1 MGKKS
6 YKKRLLDVRQ
16 DRLDLRDRV
25 YHPLLKSLDAN
36 YPKSTYINHML
47 TCYREEN
54 LILDQGDNGACSG
67 YALASVINYLL
78 WKRDNE
84 DPIKEQTEKD
94 KKSEMVSPKMLFNLA
109 RIYDEWDGEDYE
121 GSSCRGAM
129 KGWHKHGVCSEK
141 YWEFDQ
147 DEPLKGWD
155 TNSIEKPLGAYY
167 RVNKDSIADIQAALC
182 EVGALYVS
190 ASIHDGWWELN
201 NYKDKN
207 IEDVEHDLPT
217 IPFEAFPQGNHA
229 FVIVGYTRHGF
240 IIQNSW
246 GKAWGNC
253 GFAILSYK
261 EWLQN
266 GLDVWVAV
274 MGVPIDIENS
284 SQTITTKSLASAS
297 KVSEDLED
305 EKGKSSRKKGTTKE
319 ENAYNHTLVLNA
331 NGRAKHT
338 IIRTSTLKR
347 SIEVICYDNLKKW
360 LISSK
365 KNKKVI
371 VYALGGLENE
381 KQYIAKIKK
390 LIPYFLNNGI
400 YPIFLTWQ
408 QSYQHAI
415 EESIKTFFKETLDG
429 KNKDIEKKI
438 LEDKVA
444 LNRAIENHCKKISTR
459 GVWVEMKEQSQNAIQ
474 KKVKGFSG
482 NRSGT
487 LYILT
492 KSLKKLTQECK
503 QLEVHA
509 MAHSAGSELLATSW
523 LKELE
528 KQNIK
533 LHSLHL
539 LAPTVSIQDS
549 NKYIIKAHKK
559 GLLEKKDIYI
569 YILDKEMENADNVN
583 KYSRS
588 LLYLIS
594 RSLEK
599 IHKTPL
605 LGLLDSWDDKN
616 STTKDG
622 VFNTSQLN
630 DLKKWNKFTYELNNT
645 LFPYILSKKHG
656 QLICS
661 KNNDYIK
668 LNHKNLDSSLFI
680 LERVLKIVTTNNKN
694 SILKYK
700 VNTIC

>member
-1 MGKKS
+1 MGKKA

-25 YHPLLKSLDAN
+25 YQPVLKSLEAT
-36 YPKSTYINHML
+36 YPKTAYINHIL
-47 TCYREEN
+47 ECYREEN

-78 WKRDNE
+78 WKQQNKNIVE
-84 DPIKEQTEKD
+84 DDTTQK
-94 KKSEMVSPKMLFNLA
+94 KKSEIVSSKMLFNLA

-129 KGWHKHGVCSEK
+129 KGWHKHGVCSQS
-141 YWEFDQ
+141 YWEFHKK
-147 DEPLKGWD
+147 EPQKGWD

-167 RVNKDSIADIQAALC
+167 RVNKDSISDIQAALC

-190 ASIHDGWWELN
+190 AAIHEGWWELN

-207 IEDVEHDLPT
+207 IEDVENDLPT
-217 IPFEAFPQGNHA
+217 IPYKEFPQGNHA

-246 GKAWGNC
+246 GRRWGNC

-261 EWLQN
+261 EWLKN

-284 SQTITTKSLASAS
+284 SQTITTNSLASAS
-297 KVSEDLED
+297 KVSENLEL
-305 EKGKSSRKKGTTKE
+305 ENRKNSKKNKITKE

-331 NGRAKHT
+331 NGRVKHT
-338 IIRTSTLKR
+338 IISTSTLKR
-347 SIEVICYDNLKKW
+347 SIEIICYDNLKTW
-360 LISSK
+360 LSSSR
-365 KNKKVI
+365 KNRKVM
-371 VYALGGLENE
+371 VYALGGLDSE
-381 KQYIAKIKK
+381 KKYIVKIKK

-408 QSYQHAI
+408 QSYQKAI
-415 EESIKTFFKETLDG
+415 EESIENFFKDILEG
-429 KNKDIEKKI
+429 QNKNVEKRI

-459 GVWVEMKEQSQNAIQ
+459 GVWVEMKEQSHNAIQ

-482 NRSGT
+482 NRSGI
-487 LYILT
+487 LYLLT
-492 KSLKKLTQECK
+492 KSLKKLSHEFSK
-503 QLEVHA
+503 VEVHA
-509 MAHSAGSELLATSW
+509 MAHSAGSELLTTSW

-528 KQNIK
+528 KQKIK
-533 LHSLHL
+533 LSSLHL

-549 NKYIIKAHKK
+549 NTYIIKADKK
-559 GLLEKKDIYI
+559 GVIKKKDIHI
-569 YILDKEMENADNVN
+569 YILNKEMENADNVS
-583 KYSRS
+583 KYSKS

-616 STTKDG
+616 SSTKDG

-630 DLKKWNKFTYELNNT
+630 DLKKWNKFTYELDNT
-645 LFPYILSKKHG
+645 LFPYILGKKQN
-656 QLICS
+656 QLSCS
-661 KNNDYIK
+661 SNSDYLK
-668 LNHKNLDSSLFI
+668 LSHKTLDSSIFI
-680 LERVLKIVTTNNKN
+680 LERVLKIVTTGSENGH
-694 SILKYK
+694 LKYK
-700 VNTIC
+700 VKTLC

>member
-25 YHPLLKSLDAN
+25 YQPVLKSLDAS
-36 YPKSTYINHML
+36 YPKTAYINHIL
-47 TCYREEN
+47 QCYREEN
-54 LILDQGDNGACSG
+54 LILDQGNNGACSG

-78 WKRDNE
+78 WKQQNSE
-84 DPIKEQTEKD
+84 DTSRTTTEK
-94 KKSEMVSPKMLFNLA
+94 KNSEIVSSKMLFNLA

-129 KGWHKHGVCSEK
+129 KGWHKHGVCSES
-141 YWEFDQ
+141 YWKFNEE
-147 DEPLKGWD
+147 EPQKGWD

-167 RVNKDSIADIQAALC
+167 RVNKDSISDIQAALC

-201 NYKDKN
+201 NYKDRDIEN
-207 IEDVEHDLPT
+207 IDNDMPI
-217 IPFEAFPQGNHA
+217 IPYEVFPQGNHA
-229 FVIVGYTRHGF
+229 FVIVGYTRQGF

-246 GKAWGNC
+246 GRRWGNC

-261 EWLQN
+261 EWLKN

-297 KVSEDLED
+297 KVSADDYSKRELGSS
-305 EKGKSSRKKGTTKE
+305 KKSLINE

-347 SIEVICYDNLKKW
+347 SIEVICYDNLKNW
-360 LISSK
+360 LKTSSK
-365 KNKKVI
+365 NRRI
-371 VYALGGLENE
+371 MVYALGGLENE
-381 KQYIAKIKK
+381 KKYISKIKK
-390 LIPYFLNNGI
+390 LIPYFLKNDI
-400 YPIFLTWQ
+400 YPIFLTWE
-408 QSYQHAI
+408 QSYQEAI
-415 EESIKTFFKETLDG
+415 ETSIETFFKEILEG
-429 KNKDIEKKI
+429 KNKQVEEQI
-438 LEDKVA
+438 LEDEVA
-444 LNRAIENHCKKISTR
+444 LNRAIENHCRKISIR
-459 GVWVEMKEQSQNAIQ
+459 GIWVEMKEQSHNAIQ

-482 NRSGT
+482 NRSGI
-487 LYILT
+487 LYLLT
-492 KSLKKLTQECK
+492 KSLQKLSKEFNDVE
-503 QLEVHA
+503 LHA
-509 MAHSAGSELLATSW
+509 MAHSVGSELLTTSW

-528 KQNIK
+528 KQKIK
-533 LHSLHL
+533 LQSLHL

-549 NKYIIKAHKK
+549 NTYLIRAHKK
-559 GLLEKKDIYI
+559 GLIEKKNIHIYL
-569 YILDKEMENADNVN
+569 LDKEMENSDNVSRYN
-583 KYSRS
+583 KS
-588 LLYLIS
+588 LLYLVS

-616 STTKDG
+616 SSTKDG

-630 DLKKWNKFTYELNNT
+630 DLKKWHKFTYKLNNT
-645 LFPYILSKKHG
+645 LFPYILDKKHSK
-656 QLICS
+656 LACS
-661 KNNDYIK
+661 KNSDFIK
-668 LNHKNLDSSLFI
+668 LSHKNLDSSIFI
-680 LERVLKIVTTNNKN
+680 LERILKIVTTGKEK
-694 SILKYK
+694 STLKYR
-700 VNTIC
+700 VDTLC

>member
-1 MGKKS
+1 MGKKT

-25 YHPLLKSLDAN
+25 YQPVLKSLEAT
-36 YPKSTYINHML
+36 YPKTAYINHIL
-47 TCYREEN
+47 ECYREEN

-78 WKRDNE
+78 WKQKN
-84 DPIKEQTEKD
+84 KEIIENSRT
-94 KKSEMVSPKMLFNLA
+94 KKMRSEIVSSKMLFNLA

-129 KGWHKHGVCSEK
+129 KGWHKHGVCSQS

-147 DEPLKGWD
+147 DEPQKGWD

-167 RVNKDSIADIQAALC
+167 RVDKDSITDIQAALC

-201 NYKDKN
+201 NYRDKN
-207 IEDVEHDLPT
+207 IKDIESDLPT
-217 IPFEAFPQGNHA
+217 IPYEAFSQGNHA

-246 GKAWGNC
+246 GRRWGNC

-261 EWLQN
+261 EWLKN

-284 SQTITTKSLASAS
+284 SQTITTESLSSAS
-297 KVSEDLED
+297 KVSEDVEV
-305 EKGKSSRKKGTTKE
+305 KNRRNSKNKQSNKE
-319 ENAYNHTLVLNA
+319 ENAYNHTLVLNS

-338 IIRTSTLKR
+338 IISTSSLKR
-347 SIEVICYDNLKKW
+347 SIEIICYDNLKTW
-360 LISSK
+360 LSK
-365 KNKKVI
+365 TPKNRKI
-371 VYALGGLENE
+371 MIYALGGLDSE
-381 KQYIAKIKK
+381 KEYIVKIKK

-408 QSYQHAI
+408 QSYQKAI
-415 EESIKTFFKETLDG
+415 EESIETFFKETLNG
-429 KNKDIEKKI
+429 KNRQLEEKI
-438 LEDKVA
+438 LKDDVA
-444 LNRAIENHCKKISTR
+444 LNRAIENYCKQISTR
-459 GVWVEMKEQSQNAIQ
+459 GVWVEMKEQSHNAIQ
-474 KKVKGFSG
+474 KKVKGFSR
-482 NRSGT
+482 NRSGI
-487 LYILT
+487 LYLLT
-492 KSLKKLTQECK
+492 KSLKKLSDK
-503 QLEVHA
+503 FSKVEVHA
-509 MAHSAGSELLATSW
+509 MAHSAGSELLTTSW

-528 KQNIK
+528 KQKIK
-533 LHSLHL
+533 LCSLHL

-549 NKYIIKAHKK
+549 NTYIIKAYKR
-559 GLLEKKDIYI
+559 GVISKKDIHI
-569 YILDKEMENADNVN
+569 YILDKEMENADNVS
-583 KYSRS
+583 KYSKS

-616 STTKDG
+616 SSTKDG

-645 LFPYILSKKHG
+645 LFPYILKKEHS
-656 QLICS
+656 QLACS
-661 KNNDYIK
+661 NDNDYLK
-668 LNHKNLDSSLFI
+668 LSHKTLDRSLFI
-680 LERVLKIVTTNNKN
+680 LERVLKIVSTDSKDGN
-694 SILKYK
+694 LKYK
-700 VNTIC
+700 VKTLC